1 MDKGPRVL
9 VLGWSDAL
17 GEAAISGMPFHM
29 RTGLERAGC
38 DVVVGRIG
46 SLAAGTG
53 WPPQTD
59 GRIARIGA
67 RARRG
72 AVKLSQA
79 LRIGSVT
86 RDLEKRAVRAARLAD
101 DAVRRWRPDVVF
113 GPCMSTPIGF
123 MQSNVPILY
132 ASDAT
137 AHLLQSTYGRYA
149 PRDHERIECAHRF
162 ETLTLG
168 RADRSAVASHTTA
181 RSAVQDHGADPARV
195 VVLPLGANLQPLGEQ
210 EIALPAPAPDMTRL
224 DLLLTA
230 ADPERKRLSL
240 CADIVTELRRRGW
253 NVRLHYIGPRRP
265 ECDRADV
272 IWEGR
277 LRLGDPEDSQR
288 HLRLLRDCHLALLPS
303 VAEMFGIAPI
313 ESAAF
318 GRPSVVSDVGGLP
331 TVVEDGRTGR
341 VVPVDTPVA
350 GWADAIEA
358 TAGPRTR
365 YEAFSVAAFERQRS
379 LLNWNSWG
387 CSARRLCEEVC

>member
-1 MDKGPRVL
+1 M
-9 VLGWSDAL
+9 LGWSDAL
-17 GEAAISGMPFHM
+17 GEAALSGMPFHM
-29 RTGLERAGC
+29 RTGLAQAGC

-53 WPPQTD
+53 WPPQTG
-59 GRIARIGA
+59 GRISRIRA

-72 AVKLSQA
+72 SVKVSQA

-86 RDLEKRAVRAARLAD
+86 RDLERRAVRAARLAD
-101 DAVRRWRPDVVF
+101 DAIRRWRPDVVF

-123 MQSNVPILY
+123 LQSNVPILY

-149 PRDHERIECAHRF
+149 PRDHERIECVHRF
-162 ETLTLG
+162 ETLTLA
-168 RADRSAVASHTTA
+168 RADRSAVASDTTA
-181 RSAVQDHGADPARV
+181 RSAVEDHGADPERV
-195 VVLPLGANLQPLGEQ
+195 VVVPFGANLQPAHGE
-210 EIALPAPAPDMTRL
+210 ALAVPASAPDMTRL

-240 CADIVTELRRRGW
+240 CADIVAELRLRGW
-253 NVRLHYIGPRRP
+253 NVQLHYIGPRRS
-265 ECDRADV
+265 ECDREGV

-277 LRLGDPEDSQR
+277 LRLGDPEDSR
-288 HLRLLRDCHLALLPS
+288 KHLRLLRDCHLALLPS
-303 VAEMFGIAPI
+303 LAEMFGISPI

-341 VVPVDTPVA
+341 VVPVGTSVA
-350 GWADAIEA
+350 GWADAVEA
-358 TAGPRTR
+358 TAGPRIR
-365 YEAFSVAAFERQRS
+365 YEALSVAAFERQRS

-387 CSARRLCEEVC
+387 CSARRLCEEIC